1 MSSVAMSSQT
11 TLSAPVHHSE
21 LIHFTAGMDFLS
33 PRERARFH
41 RRAARAYR
49 RAERNA
55 QKCAEAEGCATP
67 KLRQSM
73 CKPLPPIPVGP
84 PPSCVLPAT
93 PRSSHDVPQV
103 CAFRLV
109 SLAEAQV
116 TIGIRYHGII

>member
-1 MSSVAMSSQT
+1 MSSQT
-11 TLSAPVHHSE
+11 TLSVPVHHSE

-33 PRERARFH
+33 PRERARVH

-49 RAERNA
+49 KAERYA
-55 QKCAEAEGCATP
+55 HKCAEAEGRATP
-67 KLRQSM
+67 KPKQSER
-73 CKPLPPIPVGP
+73 KAPLPIGP